1 MSQQNRRLEAIAMTA
16 LLALTGCAD
25 SAVISTTYRDPSY
38 VPFEFI
44 GQGSLPVLVSGDPFS
59 VPRDQFS
66 ANVADALQ
74 GTVLGAN
81 IPFVPAPQGSPLAYR
96 IAMDFSGS
104 STAASLCARRDMPPS
119 PPAVNAAAGDR
130 TSVSA
135 ALCHGDR
142 AITNASGS
150 LPLGDGPTSAAF
162 RIGVAQFGMALLPP
176 QTRPGIHGNGPPA
189 VFWLASSQ
197 RSRSG
202 AP

>member
-1 MSQQNRRLEAIAMTA
+1 MSQQNGRFEAVAMTA

-25 SAVISTTYRDPSY
+25 AAIISTTYRDPSY
-38 VPFEFI
+38 VPLEFT

-66 ANVADALQ
+66 ADVADALQ

-81 IPFVPAPQGSPLAYR
+81 TPFVPAPQGSPAAYR

-104 STAASLCARRDMPPS
+104 STAAALCARRDVPPS
-119 PPAVNAAAGDR
+119 PPPAVNPAAGDR

-135 ALCHGDR
+135 ALCRGDR

-150 LPLGDGPTSAAF
+150 LSLGDGPRSAVF
-162 RIGVAQFGMALLPP
+162 RNGVAQFGMALLPS
-176 QTRPGIHGNGPPA
+176 QNPPNN
-189 VFWLASSQ
+189 
-197 RSRSG
+197 SG
-202 AP
+202 VNFPS